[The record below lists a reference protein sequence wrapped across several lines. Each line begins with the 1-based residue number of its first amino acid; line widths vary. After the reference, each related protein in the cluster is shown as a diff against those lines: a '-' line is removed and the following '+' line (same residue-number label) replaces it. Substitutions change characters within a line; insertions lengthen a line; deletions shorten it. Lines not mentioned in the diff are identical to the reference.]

1 MEYKRNSFEF
11 GFQTTG
17 SEYRIS
23 TASKAV
29 SPFESKSVR
38 NSATARDVETEEAE
52 DAFETGEENDTAVGT
67 SAEIA
72 DGADGGCPATP
83 EAATVPEA
91 VDPESATPET
101 VDQECVCPASVVAN
115 PSVVD
120 DGASAPVWVA
130 SESPGTESPPEEDG
144 GTVSVTVSVCG
155 EPFTPSASTSS
166 GSAIDQ
172 TPPS

>member
-1 MEYKRNSFEF
+1 MEYKRNSFGS

-38 NSATARDVETEEAE
+38 DSATARDVETEEAD
-52 DAFETGEENDTAVGT
+52 DAFETGVENDAAVGA

-72 DGADGGCPATP
+72 DGADGDCPVAP
-83 EAATVPEA
+83 EKLDAPEA
-91 VDPESATPET
+91 VNPEFAIPKTA
-101 VDQECVCPASVVAN
+101 DQEYDWPASVIAN

-144 GTVSVTVSVCG
+144 GNVSVTVSVCG
-155 EPFTPSASTSS
+155 EPFAPSASTSS
-166 GSAIDQ
+166 GSAIGQ
-172 TPPS
+172 TFLS